1 MATKAEE
8 VYLHLSGGKV
18 ENHFVNTTLST
29 PNRDL
34 NLDHPVIGNLVYCE
48 SSALDQTATE
58 GDKMPSNMRKALMTT
73 ISPVKEQSTTK
84 VTVVGSGQVGIGSG
98 LLPSCQGNNCNS
110 MAVAFS
116 LLVKQICT
124 ELALVD
130 VDEKRLV
137 GETMDLQHGATFVKA
152 KITCSTNYEV
162 TRNSKLCIVTAGVR
176 QQDGETRINLV
187 QRNVGVFRQII
198 PQLAAY
204 SPDSVLLIVSN
215 PVDVLTYVAWKLSNF
230 PQHRVI
236 GSGTTLDS
244 SRFRVFISER
254 LNVHPSSVH
263 GWIIGEHGDTSDTQ
277 TDGLAKTIFN
287 GSEGHETSTS
297 INVSVPV
304 WSGVN
309 VSGVR
314 LRDLDPNIG
323 SYEDPDCFGSI
334 HKQVIERQIYLEDVY
349 PHFREGKMENH
360 LGKTTLNAP
369 DWRSNTDLLINC
381 ESDALDHVATEAGKT
396 ILITL
401 DRESNLDLPVI
412 GSLAYCERDAS
423 DRNIRPAATGFVLC
437 SPPVESRAREC
448 AYNLIKMKGYTSW
461 AVALS
466 VSAIAG
472 AILKNTMEVMPVT
485 TYIKGCRH
493 GVDKEVFLSL
503 PCVLG
508 ENGVQYIVKQPLNE
522 EEKRSLH
529 RSAETLHDLQVQIK
543 I

>member
-1 MATKAEE
+1 MGRHATWQDICRPARWSSVTKLA
-8 VYLHLSGGKV
+8 SCQ
-18 ENHFVNTTLST
+18 S
-29 PNRDL
+29 
-34 NLDHPVIGNLVYCE
+34 PVFAFLV
-48 SSALDQTATE
+48 Q
-58 GDKMPSNMRKALMTT
+58 DKMPSNMRKALMTT

-84 VTVVGSGQVGIGSG
+84 VTVVGSGQVG
-98 LLPSCQGNNCNS
+98 

-130 VDEKRLV
+130 VDEKRLA

-176 QQDGETRINLV
+176 QQEGETRINLV
-187 QRNVGVFRQII
+187 QRNVSVFKQII

-263 GWIIGEHGDTSDTQ
+263 GWIIGEHGDTS
-277 TDGLAKTIFN
+277 
-287 GSEGHETSTS
+287 
-297 INVSVPV
+297 VPV

-334 HKQVIERQIYLEDVY
+334 HKQV
-349 PHFREGKMENH
+349 
-360 LGKTTLNAP
+360 
-369 DWRSNTDLLINC
+369 
-381 ESDALDHVATEAGKT
+381 
-396 ILITL
+396 
-401 DRESNLDLPVI
+401 
-412 GSLAYCERDAS
+412 
-423 DRNIRPAATGFVLC
+423 
-437 SPPVESRAREC
+437 VES
-448 AYNLIKMKGYTSW
+448 AYHLIQMKGYTSW

-485 TYIKGCRH
+485 TYIKVHLWEKLVSNRVRTRNCVVCTRPCSSEGNDNSRGSDMPACCLQGCRH

-522 EEKRSLH
+522 EEKRALH

>member
-1 MATKAEE
+1 MSGRERDGYKKAKASIILDGSPRY
-8 VYLHLSGGKV
+8 VARHLSAGALVKRYQAR
-18 ENHFVNTTLST
+18 FVS
-29 PNRDL
+29 
-34 NLDHPVIGNLVYCE
+34 V
-48 SSALDQTATE
+48 A
-58 GDKMPSNMRKALMTT
+58 DKMPSNMRKALMTT

-84 VTVVGSGQVGIGSG
+84 VTVVGSGQVG
-98 LLPSCQGNNCNS
+98 

-130 VDEKRLV
+130 VDEKRLA

-176 QQDGETRINLV
+176 QQEGETRINLV
-187 QRNVGVFRQII
+187 QRNVSVFKQII

-263 GWIIGEHGDTSDTQ
+263 GWIIGEHGDTSGTNPSVVRC
-277 TDGLAKTIFN
+277 KRVR
-287 GSEGHETSTS
+287 SST
-297 INVSVPV
+297 N
-304 WSGVN
+304 
-309 VSGVR
+309 
-314 LRDLDPNIG
+314 LDPNIG

-334 HKQVIERQIYLEDVY
+334 HKQVIESAY
-349 PHFREGKMENH
+349 H
-360 LGKTTLNAP
+360 L
-369 DWRSNTDLLINC
+369 IQ
-381 ESDALDHVATEAGKT
+381 
-396 ILITL
+396 
-401 DRESNLDLPVI
+401 
-412 GSLAYCERDAS
+412 
-423 DRNIRPAATGFVLC
+423 
-437 SPPVESRAREC
+437 
-448 AYNLIKMKGYTSW
+448 MKGYTSW

-508 ENGVQYIVKQPLNE
+508 ENGVQYIVKQPLND
-522 EEKRSLH
+522 EEKRALH

>member
-1 MATKAEE
+1 MRKPPLNVCASFHVSFLASIIFGWVATLRGKTSVGRRVGQALPSSRFAS
-8 VYLHLSGGKV
+8 VAGVCFSSLSRRAAK
-18 ENHFVNTTLST
+18 
-29 PNRDL
+29 
-34 NLDHPVIGNLVYCE
+34 
-48 SSALDQTATE
+48 DQQVFHGSLGE
-58 GDKMPSNMRKALMTT
+58 DNMPSNMRKALMTT

-84 VTVVGSGQVGIGSG
+84 VTVVGSGQVGMAVAFSLLVKHGSG
-98 LLPSCQGNNCNS
+98 LLPSCQGNNSNS
-110 MAVAFS
+110 MAVAFFSLLVKGNNSNSMAVAFFS

-130 VDEKRLV
+130 VDEKSKCYV
-137 GETMDLQHGATFVKA
+137 VCCEVD
-152 KITCSTNYEV
+152 YEV

-176 QQDGETRINLV
+176 QQEGETRINLV

-263 GWIIGEHGDTSDTQ
+263 GWIIGEHGDTS
-277 TDGLAKTIFN
+277 
-287 GSEGHETSTS
+287 
-297 INVSVPV
+297 VPV

-334 HKQVIERQIYLEDVY
+334 HKQVIER
-349 PHFREGKMENH
+349 
-360 LGKTTLNAP
+360 
-369 DWRSNTDLLINC
+369 
-381 ESDALDHVATEAGKT
+381 KT
-396 ILITL
+396 IIITL

-412 GSLAYCERDAS
+412 GSLAYCERDAL
-423 DRNIRPAATGFVLC
+423 DRNIRPAATGEYSMFLFVY
-437 SPPVESRAREC
+437 S

-485 TYIKGCRH
+485 TYIK
-493 GVDKEVFLSL
+493 
-503 PCVLG
+503 
-508 ENGVQYIVKQPLNE
+508 VQYL
-522 EEKRSLH
+522 LH
-529 RSAETLHDLQVQIK
+529 QCYP
-543 I
+543 

>member
-1 MATKAEE
+1 MAKHRVLLPVRVIRTYANVLSE
-8 VYLHLSGGKV
+8 VKEGFGNQINLCQDRG
-18 ENHFVNTTLST
+18 
-29 PNRDL
+29 L
-34 NLDHPVIGNLVYCE
+34 NPGRQHRRPLDH
-48 SSALDQTATE
+48 Q
-58 GDKMPSNMRKALMTT
+58 
-73 ISPVKEQSTTK
+73 
-84 VTVVGSGQVGIGSG
+84 
-98 LLPSCQGNNCNS
+98 
-110 MAVAFS
+110 
-116 LLVKQICT
+116 QICT

-130 VDEKRLV
+130 VDEKRLA

-176 QQDGETRINLV
+176 QQEGETRMNLV
-187 QRNVGVFRQII
+187 QRNVGVFKQIV

-263 GWIIGEHGDTSDTQ
+263 GWIIGEHGDTS
-277 TDGLAKTIFN
+277 
-287 GSEGHETSTS
+287 
-297 INVSVPV
+297 VPV

-334 HKQVIERQIYLEDVY
+334 HKQVIESAY
-349 PHFREGKMENH
+349 H
-360 LGKTTLNAP
+360 LIQL
-369 DWRSNTDLLINC
+369 
-381 ESDALDHVATEAGKT
+381 
-396 ILITL
+396 
-401 DRESNLDLPVI
+401 
-412 GSLAYCERDAS
+412 
-423 DRNIRPAATGFVLC
+423 
-437 SPPVESRAREC
+437 
-448 AYNLIKMKGYTSW
+448 KGYTSW

-522 EEKRSLH
+522 EEKRALH